1 MDEQCDSQSCGF
13 MSEKLVKL
21 CSDTAKSAIILSEIR
36 AILAKWENV
45 ELGDNELEQ
54 IKAAVRE
61 MCERHG
67 GNK

>member
-1 MDEQCDSQSCGF
+1 MNECADNLDN
-13 MSEKLVKL
+13 LVKL
-21 CSDTAKSAIILSEIR
+21 CFKTAKSAIILNEIR

-45 ELGDNELEQ
+45 ELGDNELDQ

-67 GNK
+67 GEK

>member
-1 MDEQCDSQSCGF
+1 MQKDDFLSD
-13 MSEKLVKL
+13 KLVKL
-21 CSDTAKSAIILSEIR
+21 CFKTDKSAIILNEIR

-54 IKAAVRE
+54 IKAYVRE

-67 GNK
+67 GEK

>member
-1 MDEQCDSQSCGF
+1 MNECA
-13 MSEKLVKL
+13 ENLVKL
-21 CSDTAKSAIILSEIR
+21 CFKTEKSAIILNEIR

-45 ELGDNELEQ
+45 ELGDNELDQ

-67 GNK
+67 GEK